1 MMGLIRGEAIKLRS
15 TRTAL
20 GFASAILL
28 LVLAAVL
35 LSILAGDP
43 RTVGDKRE
51 ALAFGSVVSLP
62 LAIFGLVGATGEY
75 RHHTLAPALLVAP
88 GPIRLLLARTVAYAA
103 TGALIALAMLVLTLA
118 LGIPLLAG
126 AQGPDLATS
135 DYLRLG
141 AGGVAGAALS
151 AAVGVGIGTLVRNQ
165 VAAVV
170 GFVVYL
176 FIAEPLVSL
185 LSDTVAKFSLGQVQ
199 TAVAAGQ
206 GDDLLAWGVA
216 LLVLLAWAGVAIAV
230 GAAAD
235 ARRDVA

>member
-1 MMGLIRGEAIKLRS
+1 MIALVRGEAIKLRS

-20 GFASAILL
+20 GFAAAILL

-43 RTVGDKRE
+43 RTVDDKRD

-75 RHHTLAPALLVAP
+75 RHRTLAPALLVAP
-88 GPIRLLLARTVAYAA
+88 GRVRLLVARTIAYAA

-126 AQGPDLATS
+126 TKGPDLATS
-135 DYLRLG
+135 DYVRLG
-141 AGGVAGAALS
+141 VGGVAGGALS
-151 AAVGVGIGTLVRNQ
+151 AALGVGLGTLVRNQ

-170 GFVVYL
+170 GFVVYV
-176 FIAEPLVSL
+176 FIAEPLLSL
-185 LSDTVAKFSLGQVQ
+185 LSDTASKYSLGQAQ
-199 TAVAAGQ
+199 TAVAGSR
-206 GDDLLAWGVA
+206 GGELLPWGLA
-216 LLVLLAWAGVAIAV
+216 LAVLVGWAALAVAV

-235 ARRDVA
+235 ARRDVV

>member
-1 MMGLIRGEAIKLRS
+1 MIGLVRGEAIKVRS

-28 LVLAAVL
+28 LVLAVVL

-43 RTVGDKRE
+43 RTVDDKRD

-75 RHHTLAPALLVAP
+75 RHQTLAPALLVAP
-88 GPIRLLLARTVAYAA
+88 GRVRLLLARTIAYAA
-103 TGALIALAMLVLTLA
+103 TGALIALAMLVLTFA

-126 AQGPDLATS
+126 TKGPDLATA
-135 DYLRLG
+135 DYVRLG
-141 AGGVAGAALS
+141 IGGVVGAARC
-151 AAVGVGIGTLVRNQ
+151 AALGVGIGTLVRNQ

-185 LSDTVAKFSLGQVQ
+185 LSDTASKYSLGQVQ
-199 TAVAAGQ
+199 TAVAASQ
-206 GDDLLAWGVA
+206 GGELLPWGLA
-216 LLVLLAWAGVAIAV
+216 LLVLVGWAALAVTV
-230 GAAAD
+230 GAVAD
-235 ARRDVA
+235 SGRDVV

>member
-1 MMGLIRGEAIKLRS
+1 MIGLVRGEAIKLRS

-43 RTVGDKRE
+43 RTVDDKRD

-75 RHHTLAPALLVAP
+75 RHQTLAPALLVAP
-88 GPIRLLLARTVAYAA
+88 GRIRLLLARTIAYAV
-103 TGALIALAMLVLTLA
+103 TGALIGVAMLGLTFVV
-118 LGIPLLAG
+118 GIPLLAG
-126 AQGPDLATS
+126 TKGPDLATA
-135 DYLRLG
+135 DYVRLG
-141 AGGVAGAALS
+141 IGGVVGAALS
-151 AAVGVGIGTLVRNQ
+151 AALGVGIGTLVRNQ

-185 LSDTVAKFSLGQVQ
+185 LSDTASKYSLGQVQ
-199 TAVAAGQ
+199 TAVAGSQ
-206 GDDLLAWGVA
+206 GGELLPWGLA
-216 LLVLLAWAGVAIAV
+216 LLVLVGWAAVAVTGGAV
-230 GAAAD
+230 AD
-235 ARRDVA
+235 SGRDVV